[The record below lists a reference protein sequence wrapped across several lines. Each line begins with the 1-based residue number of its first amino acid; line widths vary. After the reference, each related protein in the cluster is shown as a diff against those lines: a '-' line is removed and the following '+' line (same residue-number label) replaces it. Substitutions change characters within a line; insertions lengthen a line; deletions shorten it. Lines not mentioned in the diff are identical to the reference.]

1 MMKKRNK
8 QKDKNIFT
16 RNNII
21 IAITVIFIGVIS
33 INNLYKG
40 YLLKRNGQCVVGII
54 YKTGRRFTQY
64 YEFKIKK
71 KYYYGRTI
79 TDNNKKVGDS
89 LIIVY
94 LPSNPEINSSI
105 TGCDF

>member
-1 MMKKRNK
+1 MKKRNK

-64 YEFKIKK
+64 YEFKSIIME
-71 KYYYGRTI
+71 GQL
-79 TDNNKKVGDS
+79 
-89 LIIVY
+89 LIITKK
-94 LPSNPEINSSI
+94 LEIH
-105 TGCDF
+105 